1 MNLLNLKSM
10 LSFGVQ
16 DVAAT
21 GGLTLPSAH
30 VLCSR
35 CVKDGRFLRLKR
47 DFYILAGNWEH
58 YTPLKFMQIANR
70 LQVPSYL
77 SLTTALAYHQITTQ
91 VQRQWWESISTRR
104 STVVQAGGATFV
116 YHKLQGDLYFGFT
129 RQDGIFIAEPEKA
142 ILDAAY
148 FEVLGHGAIDWDA
161 IDRGKID
168 KERYADYLARF
179 PERLRRRIRRKCRI

>member
-1 MNLLNLKSM
+1 MDLSTLKSR
-10 LSFGVQ
+10 LFFGVQ
-16 DVAAT
+16 DVADA

-47 DFYILAGNWEH
+47 DCYILAGNWEH
-58 YTPLKFMQIANR
+58 CTPRQFMQIANR

-77 SLTTALAYHQITTQ
+77 SLTTALADYQLTTQ
-91 VQRQWWESISTRR
+91 VQRQWWESVSTRR
-104 STVVQAGGATFV
+104 SKVIEAGGATFV
-116 YHKLQGDLYFGFT
+116 YHKLQSDLYFGFT

-148 FEVLGHGAIDWDA
+148 FEVLGRGAIDWYA
-161 IDRGKID
+161 IDRGRID
-168 KERYADYLARF
+168 KDRFGDYLARF
-179 PERLRRRIRRKCRI
+179 PERFRQRIRKICGI